1 MGVSGKLETRW
12 WRTSWWEKVT
22 VEGGAQGEGIK
33 QVDRILTVLGQL
45 AVVPF
50 EMLVT
55 LLCFQGREWV
65 CLAED

>member
-50 EMLVT
+50 E
-55 LLCFQGREWV
+55 F
-65 CLAED
+65 

>member
-1 MGVSGKLETRW
+1 M
-12 WRTSWWEKVT
+12 
-22 VEGGAQGEGIK
+22 EGGAQGEGIK

-55 LLCFQGREWV
+55 LLYFHDGGWV
-65 CLAED
+65 CFVED

>member
-55 LLCFQGREWV
+55 LLYFHDGGWV
-65 CLAED
+65 CFVED